1 MRASK
6 GIGFTNPT
14 ANPGPGLRR
23 RAGEGSPPPAN
34 LRYDGSAV
42 SSRQRRLAAREGRK
56 VSAGAFFK
64 RWTIPTIGAVTPIG
78 LIVVNIAAFID
89 HHLAEFRW
97 TIAVLAFVSG
107 MMLNS
112 WAALGI
118 YRVAKR
124 RLPNNPL
131 VQEHNQELVLVLG
144 MGLVI
149 VSAFLSAV
157 FCYRGLND
165 ERELPNKLTFI
176 TGVVSILTP
185 ILLQAF
191 FNRALGRGTGGGRH
205 SPVHDLGLQPPP
217 PPLPPSN
224 FRPPPG

>member
-1 MRASK
+1 M
-6 GIGFTNPT
+6 
-14 ANPGPGLRR
+14 
-23 RAGEGSPPPAN
+23 
-34 LRYDGSAV
+34 
-42 SSRQRRLAAREGRK
+42 SSHQRRLAVRREGRRG
-56 VSAGAFFK
+56 AGQLLK

-124 RLPNNPL
+124 RLPGNPV
-131 VQEHNQELVLVLG
+131 VQESNQELVLVVG
-144 MGLVI
+144 MALVI
-149 VSAFLSAV
+149 ASALASAL
-157 FCYRGLND
+157 FCYMGLND
-165 ERELPNKLTFI
+165 ERELPNKLTFV

-185 ILLQAF
+185 IALQAIF
-191 FNRALGRGTGGGRH
+191 RRALT
-205 SPVHDLGLQPPP
+205 PDVVADPPP
-217 PPLPPSN
+217 PPPPTPMP
-224 FRPPPG
+224 R

>member
-1 MRASK
+1 M
-6 GIGFTNPT
+6 T
-14 ANPGPGLRR
+14 
-23 RAGEGSPPPAN
+23 
-34 LRYDGSAV
+34 
-42 SSRQRRLAAREGRK
+42 
-56 VSAGAFFK
+56 GAFVK

-97 TIAVLAFVSG
+97 TITVLAFVSG

-118 YRVAKR
+118 YRVARR
-124 RLPNNPL
+124 RLPRNAL
-131 VQEHNQELVLVLG
+131 VQESNQELMLVLG

-149 VSAFLSAV
+149 ISAFLSAL
-157 FCYRGLND
+157 FCYKGLND

-185 ILLQAF
+185 IALQAF
-191 FNRALGRGTGGGRH
+191 FRRALNRGDGGSGHHRFDV
-205 SPVHDLGLQPPP
+205 PLPPP
-217 PPLPPSN
+217 PPPSN
-224 FRPPPG
+224 YRPPAG

>member
-1 MRASK
+1 
-6 GIGFTNPT
+6 
-14 ANPGPGLRR
+14 
-23 RAGEGSPPPAN
+23 
-34 LRYDGSAV
+34 V
-42 SSRQRRLAAREGRK
+42 SSRQRRLAAREGRRG
-56 VSAGAFFK
+56 SAQAFFK

-112 WAALGI
+112 WAALSI

-124 RLPNNPL
+124 RLPRNVL
-131 VQEHNQELVLVLG
+131 VQESNQELVLVLG

-149 VSAFLSAV
+149 ISAFLSAL

-191 FNRALGRGTGGGRH
+191 FNRALGRGGTSSRGHAPG
-205 SPVHDLGLQPPP
+205 HDLMPPP
-217 PPLPPSN
+217 PP
-224 FRPPPG
+224 PPPANYHPSEGQ